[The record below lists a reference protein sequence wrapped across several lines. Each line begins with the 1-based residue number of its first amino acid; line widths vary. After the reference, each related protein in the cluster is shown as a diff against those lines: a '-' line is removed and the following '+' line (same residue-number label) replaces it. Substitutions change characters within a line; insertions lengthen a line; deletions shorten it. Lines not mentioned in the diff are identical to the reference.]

1 MRWTAISSAAAAPAA
16 LSADDYSNL
25 KAPCYSEFWGTTYSR
40 PYKFCQILVNSS
52 PVQRP
57 ASPDPKLFNFAIGG
71 TVLQCGGPYTR
82 PGASPSQP
90 WYYCFRNPPLY
101 PDGSEA
107 SILPSS
113 EVGTFLVF
121 AWQAD
126 IKRFEM
132 GLSYNASSIWDAF
145 RSGLSAAFPAGTIS
159 APVDSI
165 GDYMTAGARQ
175 IRRPTWL
182 TMQAG
187 GGGGKA
193 PDTWTDIYKNK
204 DAVFPLTRWNNEGAG
219 SIGGLSLMFSA
230 MPRVE
235 ATQLNYK
242 ATGCYA
248 NFVYLSNTV
257 ASSGKMWGEDYTYHF
272 IFGGPIGG
280 KYTMDA
286 PARYYEDEF
295 VQSSG
300 LLKGDSYYKMGPDY
314 CPVIVCCPTGEG
326 SSDEYIGRAGGWLI
340 CPINRDDVQELCN
353 RSMLQLCNASMSEVE
368 ILSSPWTM

>member
-16 LSADDYSNL
+16 LSADDNSNL
-25 KAPCYSEFWGTTYSR
+25 KAPCYSEFWGRGFSQT
-40 PYKFCQILVNSS
+40 YKFCQILVNGS

-57 ASPDPKLFNFAIGG
+57 ASPDPRLFNFAIGG

-82 PGASPSQP
+82 PGASPSSP

-101 PDGSEA
+101 PDGAEA

-132 GLSYNASSIWDAF
+132 GTVYSSSIWDAF

-165 GDYMTAGARQ
+165 GDYMTGARQ

-187 GGGGKA
+187 GGGKP
-193 PDTWTDIYKNK
+193 PDTWTDINKKK
-204 DAVFPLTRWNNEGAG
+204 DAVFPLTRWNYEGAG
-219 SIGGLSLMFSA
+219 SIGGLSLMFTA

-248 NFVYLSNTV
+248 NSVYLSNTV
-257 ASSGKMWGEDYTYHF
+257 ASAETEWGEDYSYHF
-272 IFGGPIGG
+272 IYGGPIGG

-286 PARYYEDEF
+286 PARYYEDEY
-295 VQSSG
+295 VNPSG
-300 LLKGDSYYKMGPDY
+300 LLAGDSYYKTGPDY

-326 SSDEYIGRAGGWLI
+326 YSDEYIGRAGGWLI

-353 RSMLQLCNASMSEVE
+353 RSMLQLCNSSMSEVE